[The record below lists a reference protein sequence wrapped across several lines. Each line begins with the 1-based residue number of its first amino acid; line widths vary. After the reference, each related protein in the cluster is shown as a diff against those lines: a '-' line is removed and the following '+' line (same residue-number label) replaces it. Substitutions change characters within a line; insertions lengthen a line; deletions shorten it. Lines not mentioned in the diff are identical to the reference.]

1 MSGKDMRMLMEKIDR
16 AVLHEGYEQRV
27 QNVVDYLNKT
37 YPDGMTKKQFTQ
49 VMDTQGE
56 DLASKLDAFELKR
69 KKAAAVGSRGKTGD
83 SRKEFIQDVAKQM
96 DFRRDTGKADAK
108 RERAKKVLQR
118 LELAAD
124 EAIGNAMPD
133 GDPVDRLIPQ
143 MLKMGIPADDMY
155 KWLNK
160 IARNNGSKDWHSYL
174 ADIWDD
180 LISGNYGHGDEYKD
194 MRNPWR

>member
-56 DLASKLDAFELKR
+56 ELASKLDAFELKR
-69 KKAAAVGSRGKTGD
+69 KKASAIGSRGKTGD

-143 MLKMGIPADDMY
+143 MLKLGIPANDMY
-155 KWLNK
+155 TWLNK
-160 IARNNGSKDWHSYL
+160 VARNNGAKDWHSYL